1 VALFILRGMFKKP
14 RNVLILILLLG
25 VLCGAMSLPE
35 NYHFKKIVFGVTI
48 DRVINPLS
56 LDFSLFGLTIKKEF
70 KTRLGLDLAGGT
82 HVVLDA
88 DMKNVAAADR
98 LSALESS
105 KQVIER
111 RVNFFGVSEPVVQ
124 TAHSADSYR
133 IIVEMPGIT
142 KTEEAVALIGQTAQL
157 EFREFLNDAMA
168 TDGATVYPMLT
179 NTKPTDISGKDLK
192 RAELSYSS
200 QNGQPEVAIEFT
212 ADGAKKFSD
221 ITTKLVGKRLPI
233 FLDELPLTLPRVS
246 TPITDGRAVIT
257 GQFTQDEAKN
267 MALQLNAGALPVP
280 VKVVEK
286 RTVGA
291 TLGAKSVEAS
301 IKAGTIGL
309 GIVGIY
315 MIAMYGWLGL
325 IADCALILYALVSF
339 ALYRFIP
346 ITLTLPGIA
355 GFLLSV
361 GMAVDANI
369 LIFERFKE
377 ERRHGKP
384 WRIAMELGFGKAWD
398 SIRDANFCTIITALI
413 LYNPGNWQWLP
424 TSGLVRGF
432 AATLLMG
439 VIIGLFTG
447 IIVTRTFIR
456 VFYRPREEQKKL

>member
-1 VALFILRGMFKKP
+1 
-14 RNVLILILLLG
+14 
-25 VLCGAMSLPE
+25 
-35 NYHFKKIVFGVTI
+35 
-48 DRVINPLS
+48 
-56 LDFSLFGLTIKKEF
+56 
-70 KTRLGLDLAGGT
+70 
-82 HVVLDA
+82 
-88 DMKNVAAADR
+88 
-98 LSALESS
+98 
-105 KQVIER
+105 
-111 RVNFFGVSEPVVQ
+111 
-124 TAHSADSYR
+124 
-133 IIVEMPGIT
+133 
-142 KTEEAVALIGQTAQL
+142 
-157 EFREFLNDAMA
+157 
-168 TDGATVYPMLT
+168 MLT
-179 NTKPTDISGKDLK
+179 NTKSSGISGKDLK
-192 RAELSYSS
+192 RADLSYSS

-212 ADGAKKFSD
+212 NDGAKKFSD
-221 ITTKLVGKRLPI
+221 VTTRLVGKRLPI
-233 FLDELPLTLPRVS
+233 FLDEFPLTWPRVS
-246 TPITDGRAVIT
+246 TPITDGKAVIT

-301 IKAGTIGL
+301 IRAGAMGL
-309 GIVGIY
+309 VIVGIF
-315 MIAMYGWLGL
+315 MIAQYGWLGF
-325 IADCALILYALVSF
+325 IADCALFLYAIVSF

-369 LIFERFKE
+369 LIFERYKE

-384 WRIAMELGFGKAWD
+384 WRIAMELGFGKAWE
-398 SIRDANFCTIITALI
+398 SIRDANFCTIITSLI

-432 AATLLMG
+432 AATLLIG

-447 IIVTRTFIR
+447 IVVTRTFIR